1 MIESMNKET
10 DTENVLR
17 QLHGG
22 EIYDK
27 KVEHD
32 FSVNLNPL
40 GMPEKLK
47 EVLRKAVDDASC
59 YPDYECA
66 SLRKHLAGYFGVTP
80 SQVIC
85 TAGASEALT
94 AILGCM
100 PERPALIPVPSF
112 YGYERAAVAAGM
124 DVTYYDMGKLKAGQ
138 VADFSLNED
147 IFDVIPEKGVVIL
160 GNPNNPTGAV
170 TERKLLMDI
179 LSECEK
185 KETYLVMDESF
196 SDFVRGTGLRSASV
210 GAEQTSTGR
219 FAPPDARSEAESV
232 TSPVGEVLKS
242 LKAGTGSP
250 DARSGAGDEISLAG
264 EIRDHE
270 YLLIIKSFT
279 KTYAAPGVRLG
290 CILVSD
296 ENLADRIRQRL
307 PEWNISSFAMAAGML
322 WGTDEK
328 YIADMRSMVADE
340 RKILCRAFENMGFE
354 VIKGEANFILI
365 RSGIEMYE
373 PLLKK
378 GFLIRDCRNMRGL
391 KEGYYRVAVKKHEE
405 NVGLINAL
413 CIITGKD
420 PSSLRS
426 SG

>member
-10 DTENVLR
+10 DTEKVLR

-22 EIYDK
+22 GIYDK

-147 IFDVIPEKGVVIL
+147 IFDMIPEKGVVIL

-196 SDFVRGTGLRSASV
+196 SDFVCGTGLRFASV

-219 FAPPDARSEAESV
+219 FAPPDVKSGAGSV
-232 TSPVGEVLKS
+232 TSLS
-242 LKAGTGSP
+242 
-250 DARSGAGDEISLAG
+250 D

-270 YLLIIKSFT
+270 NLLIIKSFT

-296 ENLADRIRQRL
+296 EELTDRIKQRL
-307 PEWNISSFAMAAGML
+307 PEWNISSFAMVAGML

-340 RKILCRAFENMGFE
+340 RKILCMAFEDLGFE
-354 VIKGEANFILI
+354 VIKTEANFILI
-365 RSGIEMYE
+365 RSGIELYE

-391 KEGYYRVAVKKHEE
+391 KEGYYRMAVKVHDE

-413 CIITGKD
+413 CVITGKD
-420 PSSLRS
+420 PSSLCS

>member
-1 MIESMNKET
+1 MLESMNKET

-22 EIYDK
+22 GIYDK

-47 EVLRKAVDDASC
+47 EMLRKAVDDASC
-59 YPDYECA
+59 YPDYECV

-100 PERPALIPVPSF
+100 PERTALIPVPSF

-147 IFDVIPEKGVVIL
+147 IFDMIPEKGVVIL

-185 KETYLVMDESF
+185 KETYLIMDESF
-196 SDFVRGTGLRSASV
+196 SDFVCGTGFPDVKS
-210 GAEQTSTGR
+210 GAG
-219 FAPPDARSEAESV
+219 SV
-232 TSPVGEVLKS
+232 TSLS
-242 LKAGTGSP
+242 
-250 DARSGAGDEISLAG
+250 D
-264 EIRDHE
+264 EIRDHGN
-270 YLLIIKSFT
+270 LLIIKSFT

-296 ENLADRIRQRL
+296 EELTDMIKQRL
-307 PEWNISSFAMAAGML
+307 PEWNISSFAMVAGML

-340 RKILCRAFENMGFE
+340 RKILCRAFEDLGFE
-354 VIKGEANFILI
+354 VIKTEANFILI
-365 RSGIEMYE
+365 RSGIELYE

-391 KEGYYRVAVKKHEE
+391 KEGYYRMAVKVHDE

-413 CIITGKD
+413 CVIIGKD
-420 PSSLRS
+420 PSSLCS

>member
-22 EIYDK
+22 GIYDK

-66 SLRKHLAGYFGVTP
+66 SLRKHLAGYFGVTS

-147 IFDVIPEKGVVIL
+147 IFDMIPEKGVVIL

-170 TERKLLMDI
+170 TERKFLMDI

-185 KETYLVMDESF
+185 RETYLVMDESF
-196 SDFVRGTGLRSASV
+196 SDFVCGTGLRFASV

-219 FAPPDARSEAESV
+219 FAPPDVKSGAGSV
-232 TSPVGEVLKS
+232 TSLS
-242 LKAGTGSP
+242 
-250 DARSGAGDEISLAG
+250 D
-264 EIRDHE
+264 EIRDHGN
-270 YLLIIKSFT
+270 LLIIKSFT

-296 ENLADRIRQRL
+296 EELTDRIKQRL

-340 RKILCRAFENMGFE
+340 RKILCRAFEDLGFE
-354 VIKGEANFILI
+354 VIKTEANFILI
-365 RSGIEMYE
+365 RSGIELYE

-391 KEGYYRVAVKKHEE
+391 KEGYYRMAVKVHDE

-413 CIITGKD
+413 CVIIGKD
-420 PSSLRS
+420 PSSLCS

>member
-22 EIYDK
+22 GIYDK

-66 SLRKHLAGYFGVTP
+66 SLRKHLAGYFGVTS

-147 IFDVIPEKGVVIL
+147 IFDMIPEKGVVIL

-170 TERKLLMDI
+170 TERKFLMDI

-185 KETYLVMDESF
+185 RETYLVMDESF
-196 SDFVRGTGLRSASV
+196 SDFVCGTGLRFASV

-219 FAPPDARSEAESV
+219 FAPPDVKSGAGSV
-232 TSPVGEVLKS
+232 TSLS
-242 LKAGTGSP
+242 
-250 DARSGAGDEISLAG
+250 D
-264 EIRDHE
+264 EIRDHGN
-270 YLLIIKSFT
+270 LLIIKSFT

-296 ENLADRIRQRL
+296 EELTDRIKQRL
-307 PEWNISSFAMAAGML
+307 SEWNISSFAMVAGML

-340 RKILCRAFENMGFE
+340 RKILCRAFEDLGFE
-354 VIKGEANFILI
+354 VIKTEANFILI
-365 RSGIEMYE
+365 RSGIELYE

-391 KEGYYRVAVKKHEE
+391 KEGYYRMAVKVHDE

-413 CIITGKD
+413 CVIIGKD
-420 PSSLRS
+420 PSSLCS